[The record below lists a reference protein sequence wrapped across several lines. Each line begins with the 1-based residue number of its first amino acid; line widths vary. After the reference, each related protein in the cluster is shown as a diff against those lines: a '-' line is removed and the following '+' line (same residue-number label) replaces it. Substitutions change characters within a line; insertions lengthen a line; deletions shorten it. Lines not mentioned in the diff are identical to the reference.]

1 MSTQEK
7 IECPHCHR
15 MTGTATGFCDECGLE
30 LSSQPLKPITA
41 AQLMQ
46 SGTVDTTDRTKC
58 PFCGHALR
66 PNARHCPNCGK
77 KLPRNDTPQETTVEA
92 GPPSALKVGLV
103 IAERYG
109 LEGIL
114 GQGGMGRAWKAYDR
128 HLNKYVVI
136 KTMVTQDEQLRRE
149 LQKEAE
155 VLINIRHPNIV
166 AVIDFFTVET
176 NFAM

>member
-1 MSTQEK
+1 
-7 IECPHCHR
+7 